1 MSDIAE
7 IANIPTYTYR
17 STSRYASLRDHLWT
31 QYLSSKPNTTFKLLS
46 TSKSTLVQLMLLIP
60 IHLLIDDTK
69 TKFPS
74 FFNEKT
80 LGISRKTIENYLNQ
94 KSKPTQKSLNTIR
107 SSLSNTKLIDDESI
121 NKIISL
127 FNNLNIDSKWQ
138 HKGFPNITNESICNS
153 QRIVFEMVNLN
164 YAFTMDIVSHG
175 GIKITRHNL
184 ISILDKYTNTEPIK
198 SIYKSFNHSDYELHE
213 SLNLLRF
220 DIILY
225 ILSSLDAD
233 LYKVSL
239 RNESNFKYI
248 IPRVEDDGLA
258 SPYRLIIDNIMKK
271 HNILSINELSH
282 IMCDNEDEFPAKKRF
297 INRLRST
304 IKIYDPE
311 NKSIFDIFNKIFNS
325 KSIEFKKIEFDIN
338 IYTYISKIINR
349 LLSRP

>member
-1 MSDIAE
+1 M
-7 IANIPTYTYR
+7 
-17 STSRYASLRDHLWT
+17 
-31 QYLSSKPNTTFKLLS
+31 
-46 TSKSTLVQLMLLIP
+46 VQLMLLIP

-127 FNNLNIDSKWQ
+127 FSNLNIDSKWQ
-138 HKGFPNITNESICNS
+138 HKGFLNITNESTCNC

-184 ISILDKYTNTEPIK
+184 VSILDKYTNTEPIK

-233 LYKVSL
+233 LYKVLL

-311 NKSIFDIFNKIFNS
+311 NKSIFDVFNKIFNS
-325 KSIEFKKIEFDIN
+325 KSIEFKKIEFEIN

-349 LLSRP
+349 LLIWMKKTEIFKSDQEIADFFSRYNMWYNHHYSQHRNQPE